1 MALHAPVDDR
11 LHLVV
16 AAGTDDRVGRVG
28 AVALPHQEQVGRR
41 LAAGAQHA
49 GVVVGQHVVRAD
61 ERVELGHQR
70 GVERVAQPHVGEVD
84 GGGVRGA
91 DEGVDEC
98 RGRTP
103 ASGPAC
109 SGSPQR
115 DQCISRLICYSV
127 TYDVTSSQ
135 HPRDDL
141 PDTDTAILD
150 AARESILAV
159 GWRRSTLT
167 DVARRAG
174 VSRMTLYRRW
184 PDMQGLLGEL
194 MTREW
199 TAAMAAVAEGNDPG
213 SSMLAQVR
221 RGVVLTA
228 RAIRDDALFAKIV
241 DVDPELL
248 LPYLLD
254 RRGRSQQ
261 LVLTLLEPMIRQGQ
275 RRKEIRKGDPVMLAR
290 TLLLAAQGF
299 TLSVQ
304 TMTDP
309 RSEQGLT
316 ERDFEDE
323 LGLLVQRYL
332 AP

>member
-1 MALHAPVDDR
+1 MTSLRHNNLDDP
-11 LHLVV
+11 
-16 AAGTDDRVGRVG
+16 T
-28 AVALPHQEQVGRR
+28 
-41 LAAGAQHA
+41 
-49 GVVVGQHVVRAD
+49 
-61 ERVELGHQR
+61 
-70 GVERVAQPHVGEVD
+70 
-84 GGGVRGA
+84 
-91 DEGVDEC
+91 
-98 RGRTP
+98 
-103 ASGPAC
+103 
-109 SGSPQR
+109 
-115 DQCISRLICYSV
+115 
-127 TYDVTSSQ
+127 
-135 HPRDDL
+135 
-141 PDTDTAILD
+141 DTDTAILD
-150 AARESILAV
+150 AARESLLAV

-167 DVARRAG
+167 DVARRAE

-199 TAAMAAVAEGNDPG
+199 TAAMASVTEGNDPTA
-213 SSMLAQVR
+213 SLLAQVR

-228 RAIRDDALFAKIV
+228 RAIRDDELFAKII

-254 RRGRSQQ
+254 RRGRSQE

-275 RRKEIRKGDPVMLAR
+275 RRREIRKGDPMMLAR

-304 TMTDP
+304 TMTEP
-309 RSEQGLT
+309 GGAQGLT
-316 ERDFEDE
+316 EADFEDE